1 MRWLWFLPL
10 LFDWEC
16 MHHANVAEL
25 KEIVSEYSQSFPCE
39 ECREHFNELL
49 EIHPFQLAD
58 VKTDHDAKVWS
69 WLTHNIVNKRIGKKW
84 EPFDIM
90 DKYPKKEFVPEFPVR
105 L

>member
-1 MRWLWFLPL
+1 MLRWLILLPVVGAVRS
-10 LFDWEC
+10 DWTC
-16 MHHANVAEL
+16 MHNAGVEEL
-25 KEIVSEYSQSFPCE
+25 KEIVSEYSDSFPCE

-49 EIHPFQLAD
+49 EIHPFQLED

-90 DKYPKKEFVPEFPVR
+90 DKYLKKEP
-105 L
+105 